1 MEPVRVAL
9 VGMPALLG
17 DIVRAVI
24 DTEPGLRAV
33 DAAGDIADV
42 VVCTAGSRVGDE
54 VIVPLLHRRSAARVV
69 IIAADGRCA
78 YVCTPSGELSPAT
91 LRDAILGQR

>member
-1 MEPVRVAL
+1 
-9 VGMPALLG
+9 
-17 DIVRAVI
+17 
-24 DTEPGLRAV
+24 
-33 DAAGDIADV
+33 
-42 VVCTAGSRVGDE
+42 
-54 VIVPLLHRRSAARVV
+54 VV